1 MELQSSSYYKE
12 KIDEFVA
19 LGKKLSGLTEH
30 ITTCNTS
37 VTHGIEYLGEIVIC
51 NEPIDKNV
59 LGDNVGKTLGD
70 IADALNT
77 YTKDFSKER
86 SLELTFAAENMDM
99 RISTLFDLYK
109 YFLFCLHLFLVY
121 LLNIKNQLH

>member
-19 LGKKLSGLTEH
+19 LGKKLSGLAEH

-77 YTKDFSKER
+77 LISECNTKIEDYT
-86 SLELTFAAENMDM
+86 
-99 RISTLFDLYK
+99 DLYNAAVK
-109 YFLFCLHLFLVY
+109 EETRRARRERGLFSW
-121 LLNIKNQLH
+121 I